1 MCARRGGRPRLPGR
15 REPARSRELTLA
27 GQTGRL
33 SHVSQSNDTLVN
45 FSLIFPAKLY
55 SVGADALV
63 CPAGVSLPDRA
74 SLRSRDR
81 RVVYPTS
88 SRQSQR

>member
-33 SHVSQSNDTLVN
+33 SHVNPDDVTLLFAV
-45 FSLIFPAKLY
+45 
-55 SVGADALV
+55 D
-63 CPAGVSLPDRA
+63 
-74 SLRSRDR
+74 
-81 RVVYPTS
+81 
-88 SRQSQR
+88 